1 MIITQPKKQHT
12 DEESWGAAG
21 GRVVVAGIK
30 NTNEPI
36 LSTVI
41 QVE

>member
-1 MIITQPKKQHT
+1 MIITQPKKHT

-36 LSTVI
+36 LNTVI
-41 QVE
+41 QV